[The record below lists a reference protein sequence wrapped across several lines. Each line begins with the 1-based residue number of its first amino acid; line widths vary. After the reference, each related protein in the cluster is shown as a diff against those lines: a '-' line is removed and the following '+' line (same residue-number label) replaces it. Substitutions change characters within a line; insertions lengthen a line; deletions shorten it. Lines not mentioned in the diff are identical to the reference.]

1 MQCNRIAANR
11 NSPISCICAGL
22 GSPNRHKTLLK
33 WRIGA
38 SMTED
43 IEAARQLDRHLRA
56 PRQVWLTG
64 AGISFGA
71 GLPLMYPLTDRVFSL
86 LEKNPADADA
96 HKLVSVVRSDL
107 PDQLH
112 IEHVLSHLGDLIAL
126 AERAKDSS
134 ATVGAERV
142 AKIRLQ
148 TAHHTILRHIRDIL
162 RWGYQ
167 PSMNGNPERIGKQ
180 GEPIVTI
187 DDHRRFIR
195 TLYRV
200 NRAGLDERRDAI
212 HFITTN
218 YDTLIE
224 DALSLERILY
234 ADGFSGGA
242 IAAWDE
248 PTLAAAS
255 SDQRLKAIITKLHG
269 SIDWYRSGTE
279 NGRVFRV
286 RYDDIYPHRSN
297 DNGNVVI
304 YPQST
309 KYMAS
314 REDPFG
320 FLFERFRGLL
330 SHERQQVLFVC
341 GYSFGDDHI
350 DTIIE
355 QHILHPESKTTLVAF
370 ASTCAGKLAEWGSSS
385 AGDRIFVLAKDGL
398 YRGKNG
404 PYFQPA
410 APMMER
416 DWWTFS
422 GMTNLLENGY
432 PADIAEAIE

>member
-1 MQCNRIAANR
+1 MVPNR
-11 NSPISCICAGL
+11 NDAF
-22 GSPNRHKTLLK
+22 GSEFF
-33 WRIGA
+33 GG
-38 SMTED
+38 SMTGD

-71 GLPLMYPLTDRVFSL
+71 GLPLMYPLTERVFHL
-86 LEKNPADADA
+86 LASDPADADA
-96 HKLVSVVRSDL
+96 HTLVSAVRNDL
-107 PDQLH
+107 PAELH
-112 IEHVLSHLGDLIAL
+112 IEHVLSHFGDLIAL
-126 AERAKDSS
+126 AERAKDTS
-134 ATVGAERV
+134 ATVGADRV
-142 AKIRLQ
+142 PKIRLQ
-148 TAHHTILRHIRDIL
+148 AAHHTILRHIRDIL

-167 PSMNGNPERIGKQ
+167 PASGANPERVGKQ
-180 GEPIVTI
+180 GKPIVSI
-187 DDHRRFIR
+187 EDHRRFIR

-200 NRAGLDERRDAI
+200 NRAGVDERRDAI
-212 HFITTN
+212 HFVTTN

-224 DALSLERILY
+224 DALSLERIPY

-248 PTLAAAS
+248 PLFVAAS
-255 SDQRLKAIITKLHG
+255 TDQRLKAIITKLHG
-269 SIDWYRSGTE
+269 SIDWYRSGEE

-286 RYDDIYPHRSN
+286 RYDDIYPRRSN

-320 FLFERFRGLL
+320 YLFQRFRSLL
-330 SHERQQVLFVC
+330 SYERQQVLFVC

-350 DTIIE
+350 DSIIG
-355 QHILHPESKTTLVAF
+355 QHLLHPESKTTLVAF
-370 ASTCAGKLAEWGSSS
+370 ASTYGGKLAEWGASS

-404 PYFQPA
+404 PFFSPK
-410 APMMER
+410 APLTDR

-422 GMTNLLENGY
+422 GATSLLENGL

>member
-1 MQCNRIAANR
+1 
-11 NSPISCICAGL
+11 
-22 GSPNRHKTLLK
+22 
-33 WRIGA
+33 
-38 SMTED
+38 MTGD
-43 IEAARQLDRHLRA
+43 VEAARQLDRHLRA

-71 GLPLMYPLTDRVFSL
+71 GLPLMYPLTDRVFHL
-86 LEKNPADADA
+86 LSNETADADA
-96 HKLVSVVRSDL
+96 HKLVKAVREDL
-107 PDQLH
+107 PEGLH
-112 IEHVLSHLGDLIAL
+112 IEHVLSHFGDLIAL
-126 AERAKDSS
+126 AERAKDTS
-134 ATVGAERV
+134 ATVGTERV
-142 AKIRLQ
+142 TKARLQ
-148 TAHHTILRHIRDIL
+148 AAHHTILRHIRDIL

-167 PSMNGNPERIGKQ
+167 PAMNGSPEIVGKQ
-180 GEPIVTI
+180 GEPIVSI

-224 DALSLERILY
+224 DALSLERIPY

-248 PTLAAAS
+248 ALFAAAS
-255 SDQRLKAIITKLHG
+255 TDQRLKAIITKLHG
-269 SIDWYRSGTE
+269 SIDWYRSGKE
-279 NGRVFRV
+279 RGRVFRV
-286 RYDDIYPHRSN
+286 RYDDIYPNRSS

-304 YPQST
+304 YPQAT
-309 KYMAS
+309 KYLAS

-320 FLFERFRGLL
+320 YLFQRFRGLL
-330 SHERQQVLFVC
+330 SYERQQVLFVC

-350 DTIIE
+350 DAIIE
-355 QHILHPESKTTLVAF
+355 QHLLHPESKTTLVAF
-370 ASTCAGKLAEWGSSS
+370 SSSCGGKLAEWAQSS
-385 AGDRIFVLAKDGL
+385 AGDRIFVIAKDGL
-398 YRGKNG
+398 YRGKGG
-404 PYFQPA
+404 PYFP
-410 APMMER
+410 PSVPIVER

-422 GMTNLLENGY
+422 GATNLLENGL